1 MTNIIKNLSEI
12 SANYDAV
19 FCDLWGCLH
28 NGVDPFQEAVDALYA
43 FKKSGGIVHL
53 LTNSPRPA
61 ASVYPQL
68 DEIGVPRDLYQGI
81 TASGDAS
88 RAALASGAYGKNIF
102 HIGPDRDEAFF
113 QGVDTE
119 DFYQGIDVRR
129 VPLDKADG
137 VVCTGLFDD
146 ETETPGDYA
155 ELLLNAKN
163 RGLKMLCANPDIQV
177 DRGNDRIYCAGAI
190 AQAYN
195 DMGGE
200 AHNFGKPH
208 PPIYDLARNRLNAVA
223 GRVIPDKNI
232 LCIGDGIRTDVRGA
246 VLEDMDSLF
255 VTGGL
260 AAAETNTNVQPD
272 EAKLVQF
279 LEASQLTPTYSIG
292 HLR

>member
-1 MTNIIKNLSEI
+1 MTRIIKNLSEI
-12 SANYDAV
+12 STNYDAV

-28 NGVDPFQEAVDALYA
+28 NGVEPFAAAVTALETFA
-43 FKKSGGIVHL
+43 KKGGIVHL

-61 ASVYPQL
+61 SAVYPQL
-68 DEIGVPRDLYQGI
+68 DHIGVSRDLYQGI

-88 RAALASGAYGKNIF
+88 RAALASGAYGKKVF

-119 DFYQGIDVRR
+119 DFYQGIDVQR
-129 VPLDKADG
+129 VPMDLAEG

-146 ETETPGDYA
+146 NTETPADYS
-155 ELLLNAKN
+155 ELLLDAKT

-177 DRGNDRIYCAGAI
+177 DRGNQRIYCAGAI
-190 AQAYN
+190 AQAYE
-195 DMGGE
+195 DMGGI

-208 PPIYDLARNRLNAVA
+208 APIYDLARNRLNAIA
-223 GRVIPDKNI
+223 GHVVDDKHI
-232 LCIGDGIRTDVRGA
+232 LCIGDGIRTDIRGA
-246 VLEDMDSLF
+246 VMEDLDSLF

-260 AAAETNTNVQPD
+260 AAAETDTNEQPD
-272 EAKLVQF
+272 PTKLDDF
-279 LEASQLTPTYSIG
+279 LRASQLTPTYSIG

>member
-1 MTNIIKNLSEI
+1 MTRIIKNLSEI

-28 NGVDPFQEAVDALYA
+28 NGVKPFAAAVTALEAFA
-43 FKKSGGIVHL
+43 KQGGIVHL

-61 ASVYPQL
+61 SAVYPQL
-68 DEIGVPRDLYQGI
+68 DDIGVARDLYQGI

-88 RAALASGAYGKNIF
+88 RAALASGAYGNKVF
-102 HIGPDRDEAFF
+102 HIGPERDDAFF
-113 QGVDTE
+113 AGVDTE
-119 DFYQGIDVRR
+119 DFYQGIDVQR
-129 VPLDKADG
+129 VPLNDADG

-146 ETETPGDYA
+146 NTETPGDYT
-155 ELLLNAKN
+155 ELLLNMKN

-177 DRGNDRIYCAGAI
+177 DRGTDRIYCAGAI

-195 DMGGE
+195 DMGGT

-208 PPIYDLARNRLNAVA
+208 PPIYDLARSRLNAIA
-223 GRVIPDKNI
+223 GRVVADKQI
-232 LCIGDGIRTDVRGA
+232 LCIGDGINTDIHGA
-246 VLEDMDSLF
+246 IQEDIDCLF

-260 AAAETNTNVQPD
+260 ASAQTGTTEQPD
-272 EAKLVQF
+272 AAKLNNF
-279 LEASQLTPTYSIG
+279 LQSAQLTPTYSIG

>member
-1 MTNIIKNLSEI
+1 MTNIIENLSEI
-12 SANYDAV
+12 SHNYDAV

-28 NGVDPFQEAVDALYA
+28 NGVEPFQQAVDALYA
-43 FKKSGGIVHL
+43 FGKSGGIVHL

-68 DEIGVPRDLYQGI
+68 DDIGVPRDLYQGI

-88 RAALASGAYGKNIF
+88 RAALASGAYGKKVF

-119 DFYQGIDVRR
+119 DFYQGIDVQR
-129 VPLDKADG
+129 VPLDDAEG
-137 VVCTGLFDD
+137 VVCTGLFND
-146 ETETPGDYA
+146 EEETPGDYA
-155 ELLLNAKN
+155 ELLLNMKN

-177 DRGNDRIYCAGAI
+177 DRGTHRIYCAGAI
-190 AQAYN
+190 AQAYT

-208 PPIYDLARNRLNAVA
+208 PPIYDLARNRLNAIA
-223 GRVIPDKNI
+223 GRVVADKNI

-246 VLEDMDSLF
+246 VLEDLDCLF

-260 AAAETNTNVQPD
+260 AAAETDTNQQPNP
-272 EAKLVQF
+272 AKLKRF
-279 LEASQLTPTYSIG
+279 LTASQLTPTYSIG

>member
-1 MTNIIKNLSEI
+1 MTRIIENLSEI

-28 NGVDPFQEAVDALYA
+28 NGVEPFQAAVDALYA

-61 ASVYPQL
+61 SAVYPQL
-68 DEIGVPRDLYQGI
+68 DQIGVPRDLYNGI

-88 RAALASGAYGKNIF
+88 RAALASGAYGHKVF
-102 HIGPDRDEAFF
+102 HIGPERDDAFF

-119 DFYQGIDVRR
+119 DFYQGIDVQR
-129 VPLDKADG
+129 VPLDQAEG
-137 VVCTGLFDD
+137 VVCTGLFHDN
-146 ETETPGDYA
+146 TETPGDYA
-155 ELLLNAKN
+155 ELLLNMKN

-177 DRGNDRIYCAGAI
+177 DRGNQRIYCAGAI

-195 DMGGE
+195 DMGGT

-208 PPIYDLARNRLNAVA
+208 PPIYDLARNRLNAIA
-223 GRVIPDKNI
+223 GRVVSDKHI
-232 LCIGDGIRTDVRGA
+232 LCIGDGINTDIRGA
-246 VLEDMDSLF
+246 VLEDLDSLF

-260 AAAETNTNVQPD
+260 AAAETNTTGQPNP
-272 EAKLVQF
+272 AKLQQF
-279 LEASQLTPTYSIG
+279 LGTSQLTPTCSIG

>member
-1 MTNIIKNLSEI
+1 MTRIIKNLSEI

-28 NGVDPFQEAVDALYA
+28 NGVEPFQAAVDALYA
-43 FKKSGGIVHL
+43 FKKQGGIVHL

-61 ASVYPQL
+61 SAVYPQL
-68 DEIGVPRDLYQGI
+68 DHIGVPRDLYSGI

-88 RAALASGAYGKNIF
+88 RAALASGAYGKKVF

-119 DFYQGIDVRR
+119 DFYQGIDVQR
-129 VPLDKADG
+129 VPLDQADG

-146 ETETPGDYA
+146 NTETPSDYV
-155 ELLLNAKN
+155 ELLLNMKN

-177 DRGNDRIYCAGAI
+177 DRGHQRIYCAGAI

-195 DMGGE
+195 DIGGV

-208 PPIYDLARNRLNAVA
+208 APIYDLARNRLNEIA
-223 GRVIPDKNI
+223 GRVVPDQHI
-232 LCIGDGIRTDVRGA
+232 LCIGDGINTDIRGA
-246 VLEDMDSLF
+246 VLEDIDSLF

-260 AAAETNTNVQPD
+260 AAAQTDTTEQPNT
-272 EAKLVQF
+272 AKLEQF
-279 LEASQLTPTYSIG
+279 LQNAQLTPTVSIG